1 MLCLDNSEW
10 MRNGDWTPSRA
21 EAQQDAVNLVCGAK
35 TQQNPE
41 NSVGILSMAGER
53 IEVLSTLTTDVGKI
67 LSSMHHMSTNGHCNF
82 SAGVQVAQLALK
94 HRQNKNQR
102 QRIIVF
108 VGSPVNES
116 QQALVKLGKKLK
128 KNNVAIDIV
137 NFGEES
143 ENTEK
148 LEAFL
153 NTVNS
158 NDNRCVFFIGHLP
171 ISCEL
176 PLMSSFCF
184 LLEILCINISCSH
197 LITVP
202 PGPHVLSDILVTS
215 PMVAGEDSVGMG
227 AAVAAVPGV
236 TGGGGGDGFAEF
248 GVDPSVD
255 PEFAWALRVSM
266 EEERQRQEAEVKK
279 KAEEGG
285 PQPAEGTTESTADS
299 MAVDA
304 DASNEDDEAAL
315 LQAALAMSM
324 QQTADESAPAAAA
337 THDAEMKDVEEDDEM
352 ALALQLSMAQAQTQ
366 PVEKTEEKSED
377 LSQVFQDANFVQS
390 VLTSLPGV
398 DPSDPRIKSVINSLP
413 DSSEEKKDEEE
424 KND

>member
-158 NDNRCVFFIGHLP
+158 NDN
-171 ISCEL
+171 
-176 PLMSSFCF
+176 
-184 LLEILCINISCSH
+184 SH